1 MERHPPSIPSES
13 RDWTFVLESGCRE
26 CGWEPTPDVGRLRE
40 ELTRALGAWPA
51 LLAGPEAAVRP
62 EPTVWSAIEYG
73 SHVRDMARLL
83 ALRVASML
91 ETDDPQFANWDG
103 DVANVVR
110 RDWDAD
116 PAGLIRDIA
125 RAGEEA
131 EAQLDRVG
139 PAALGRRGHR
149 GDGVPFTVLSLLQ
162 FVEHD
167 ISHHVADVRR
177 GSAPA

>member
-1 MERHPPSIPSES
+1 MELQPPSIPGES
-13 RDWTFVLESGCRE
+13 RDWTFVLEGGCSE

-40 ELTRALGAWPA
+40 ALQRALGAWPA
-51 LLAGPEAAVRP
+51 LLAGPDTAVRP
-62 EPTVWSAIEYG
+62 APTVWSPIEYG

-83 ALRVASML
+83 GLRVASML
-91 ETDDPQFANWDG
+91 EADDPQFANWDG

-116 PAGLIRDIA
+116 PAVLIRDIA
-125 RAGEEA
+125 RAGAEVEE
-131 EAQLDRVG
+131 QLDRLEPG
-139 PAALGRRGHR
+139 DEARPGHR
-149 GDGVPFTVLSLLQ
+149 GNGVPFTVLSLLQ